1 MTIELE
7 NISVTENGR
16 EILRDL
22 TLDLSTEGAYLVTGE
37 PGSGKTTLLRVIMG
51 LRRPDRGRIRLL
63 GDYKYAWLAC
73 GAVFQEDRLIEALSA
88 VSNVSV
94 IRKLTS
100 DKAAREELSGLLP
113 AERLEIP
120 VRELTASERRMVCI
134 VRALSVPADI
144 LVMDEPFAGM
154 SEDER
159 TRALRYITEHRGS
172 TPLVVA
178 ASDTAGMEGFRRVE
192 LSAAEAPGQDR

>member
-7 NISVTENGR
+7 NVRVTEGGQD
-16 EILRDL
+16 ILKDF
-22 TLDLSTEGAYLVTGE
+22 TLDLSTEGAYLVTGA

-51 LRRPDRGRIRLL
+51 LRRPDEGRIRLL

-73 GAVFQEDRLIEALSA
+73 GAVFQDDRLIESLSA
-88 VSNVSV
+88 VRNVSV

-100 DKAAREELSGLLP
+100 DKAAREELSALLP
-113 AERLEIP
+113 ENRLEIP
-120 VRELTASERRMVCI
+120 VQELNAQERRMVCI
-134 VRALSVPADI
+134 VRALSVPSDI

-159 TRALRYITEHRGS
+159 TRTLRYIMEHRGS

-178 ASDTAGMEGFRRVE
+178 SSDTAGMEGFRRVE
-192 LSAAEAPGQDR
+192 LSAAEAAG